1 MSVLPEQLGREPVA
15 AVTRRAPW
23 GALDMLWA
31 VLFGVLTAL
40 PVFLVVGQL
49 LEMQLSRSV
58 ALVVSSGIL
67 YSAMA
72 LGVWLFLLRL
82 RGNSWDAVGLRWVG
96 LGPLAA
102 MLPVFFG
109 VYVVNLFVAYLV
121 TRVVGQYENPQIA
134 ELAPGGRLT
143 FSDLLWLLIA
153 AAVIAPLAEELLFR
167 GVLYRYLRGR
177 MRVWL
182 SALISAALF
191 AVVHFIP
198 LLLPGLFI
206 TGIVLA
212 LVAERYNSIL
222 PSIVLH
228 ALNNATSLLL
238 IYVALNANLPA
249 P

>member
-1 MSVLPEQLGREPVA
+1 MSALPEQTRLDPA
-15 AVTRRAPW
+15 AVATRRAPW

-31 VLFGVLTAL
+31 VLFGVLIAL

-49 LEMQLSRSV
+49 LEVQLSRSV
-58 ALVVSSGIL
+58 ALVVSSGIA
-67 YSAMA
+67 YSALA
-72 LGVWLFLLRL
+72 VGVWLFLLRL

-96 LGPLAA
+96 VRPLLT
-102 MLPVFFG
+102 MLPLFAG
-109 VYVVNLFVAYLV
+109 VYLMNLLVAYLV

-134 ELAPGGRLT
+134 ELAPGGELALR
-143 FSDLLWLLIA
+143 DLLWLLIA

-212 LVAERYNSIL
+212 LVAERYNSII

-238 IYVALNANLPA
+238 IYVALNADLPA